1 MRRLYAEVT
10 DAMGRP
16 TLAEIWT
23 MIRKTE
29 NDGPATLML
38 LLAAVALG
46 LMVGL
51 LNTLPLV

>member
-1 MRRLYAEVT
+1 MT

-23 MIRKTE
+23 MVRKTE